1 MVRIRVLALS
11 AAIMLAATAGPRA
24 YVFLSSNARWPTG
37 SIQMHLQLGS
47 TGSLMD
53 GTPSWGVSAEN
64 ALADWN
70 RHLLS
75 RAFRAVHDSTVEIA
89 DGDLVNSVYFS
100 DTVYDRPF
108 EDAVAIAVTRV
119 QRGVRV
125 EGDVIFNTAYDWNSY
140 RGDLRSAPGGGTL
153 YDIKRVALHEFG
165 HVLGLGHPDTAGQR
179 VRAVMNSRV
188 SDTDRLQNDDID
200 GVRALYGGGPLPRA
214 PRGPVVINFPPR
226 NESLEFRNALEERYR
241 DTLRRAPSSSFVDV
255 EGTVVWTQ
263 EYLRYRV
270 NRCPH
275 EDAVNRVMLQ
285 IEGAGIQ
292 PVCGPA
298 TSANFPPRN
307 EPFDFRNR
315 LEAKYRDDLRRA
327 STQTYV
333 DVEGDIVWTQE
344 YLRYRVSRCT
354 HDEARGRVFQQ
365 IDGGGV
371 LAGCS

>member
-1 MVRIRVLALS
+1 MMVRIRVLALS
-11 AAIMLAATAGPRA
+11 AAIILVGSAGAPA
-24 YVFLSSNARWPTG
+24 YVFLSGSPRWPTG
-37 SIQMHLQLGS
+37 SIVMHLQLGES
-47 TGSLMD
+47 GRLMD
-53 GTPSWGVSAEN
+53 GAPTWGVSVEN
-64 ALADWN
+64 AMADWN
-70 RHLLS
+70 RHVMS
-75 RAFRAVHDSTVEIA
+75 RAFRAVHDSTVEIV

-100 DTVYDRPF
+100 DTVYDREF
-108 EDAVAIAVTRV
+108 GDSVAVATTWV
-119 QRGVRV
+119 RGSTRV

-140 RGDLRSAPGGGTL
+140 RGDLRSSDGEWL
-153 YDIKRVALHEFG
+153 YDIKRVALHELG
-165 HVLGLGHPDTAGQR
+165 HILGLGHPNAAGQR

-226 NESLEFRNALEERYR
+226 NESLDFRNALEERYR
-241 DTLRRAPSSSFVDV
+241 DALRRAPSTSFVDV

-270 NRCPH
+270 NRCAH

-315 LEAKYRDDLRRA
+315 LEAKYRDGLRRA
-327 STQTYV
+327 ATQTYV